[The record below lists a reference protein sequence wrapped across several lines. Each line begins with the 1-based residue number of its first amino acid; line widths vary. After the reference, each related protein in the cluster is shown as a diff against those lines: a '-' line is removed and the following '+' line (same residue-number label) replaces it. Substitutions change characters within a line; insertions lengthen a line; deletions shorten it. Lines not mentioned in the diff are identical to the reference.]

1 MAYYDPRKPKMT
13 VAEGLRAIAKFL
25 GVMIV
30 VGVLIWTWVAG
41 QESNWRLTNV

>member
-1 MAYYDPRKPKMT
+1 MT
-13 VAEGLRAIAKFL
+13 VAVGLRAIAKFL

-30 VGVLIWTWVAG
+30 VGVLIWTWVEW